1 MCNGCFHI
9 HLHLE
14 QQLQRRQQQQQRRQ
28 QRNARRAS
36 SCHAVIFPKELFLA
50 IASTV
55 RLFTTAML
63 LEKM

>member
-14 QQLQRRQQQQQRRQ
+14 QRQLQRRRRQQQRQR

-36 SCHAVIFPKELFLA
+36 SCHAVIFLKELFLA
-50 IASTV
+50 S
-55 RLFTTAML
+55 
-63 LEKM
+63 